1 MRMIERVWYG
11 ESEIDRAART
21 LLSPLELIYRGIIAA
36 RGELYDRGVLP
47 VKKSAIPIVSIGN
60 VAVGGTGKTP
70 IAAWLAHELMNH
82 GRQPAIVLRGYGDD
96 EPHVHA
102 RMNPRVPVI
111 VSADRVE
118 GIERAVKGGA
128 NVVVLD
134 DAFQH
139 RRAARDVDIVLLSA
153 DNLSATTRVLP
164 AGPYR
169 ESLNALDRATAVIIT
184 RKAAT
189 DEDVVRAT
197 GIVKRY
203 ARDKPVAVA
212 RLYLDQLVRET
223 GPHTIDDVSVLQG
236 KSVLA
241 IAAIGNPAA
250 FFAQLD
256 CAGANVTRRGFPDHH
271 AFTREEGKTLAAEAA
286 NHDYAV
292 CTLKDAVK
300 LSALWPAAAKAL
312 WYVSLAVTIEQ
323 GRPELDRILNRLFKP
338 NGN

>member
-1 MRMIERVWYG
+1 MIERVWYG

-36 RGELYDRGVLP
+36 RGELYDLGVLSA
-47 VKKSAIPIVSIGN
+47 KKSAIPVVSIGN

-70 IAAWLAHELMNH
+70 VAAWLAHELMNR
-82 GRQPAIVLRGYGDD
+82 GRLPAIVLRGYGGD
-96 EPHVHA
+96 EPKVHA

-111 VSADRVE
+111 VSGDRVE
-118 GIERAVKGGA
+118 GIERAMQGGA

-139 RRAARDVDIVLLSA
+139 RRAARDVDIVLMSA
-153 DNLSATTRVLP
+153 DNVSATTRVLP

-184 RKAAT
+184 RKAAS
-189 DEDVVRAT
+189 DEDVARAME
-197 GIVKRY
+197 IVHRY
-203 ARDKPVAVA
+203 APNKPVAVA
-212 RLYLDQLVRET
+212 RLYFDQIVRES
-223 GPHTIDDVSVLQG
+223 GPHTVGDVSVLQG

-250 FFAQLD
+250 FFSQLE
-256 CAGANVTRRGFPDHH
+256 CAGADVTQRSFPDHY
-271 AFTREEGKTLAAEAA
+271 AFTRKEAA
-286 NHDYAV
+286 ALAGEAVRYDYAV

-300 LSALWPAAAKAL
+300 LSALWPAAGRAL

-323 GRPELDRILNRLFKP
+323 GRPELDRILTRLFKP